1 MSSSGGNG
9 DPPPAGCFASIRQ
22 RSFSSATRGER
33 SDSARDRQRGARR
46 PLVKYIYR
54 FGDNMADGDGRMKD
68 LLGGKGA
75 GLAEMSRIGL
85 NVPAG
90 FTISTEVCEMYGKT
104 AAEKGDDGVDK
115 TMALVWE
122 EVQQGIQFIE
132 QSMGRNF
139 AGNATTTTTTSGGG
153 KSGGGKGGSGGGTSG
168 ATKKA
173 DAVPLLVSVR
183 SGAAASMPGMMDTV
197 LNLGMND
204 EVLAEMVKALP
215 PENARFAFDAYRRL
229 LDMFGNVVLGIPHEA
244 FDAKLEALKEERRVE
259 HDTELTAEDLKTL
272 VDDYKSVYD
281 NNGHQFPSDPT
292 QQLRAATEAVFRSWN
307 NERAVKYRRIN
318 KVTGLRGTAVNIQ
331 AMVYG
336 NMGDTSCSGV
346 CFTRNPSTGEKKLYG
361 EYLLNSQ
368 GEDVVAGIR
377 TPKDVLELRKP
388 FPEAFNRLSE
398 YCDQLEDHYKDMM
411 DIEFTVER
419 ERLFILQCR
428 SGKRTGQG
436 AIRIAVEMVNEGQVT
451 EPQALCMVEPRH
463 VDQLLHPC
471 FDSKVSYAKE
481 VVASG
486 LPASP
491 GAAVG
496 RVVFTASEAEAHRAR
511 GVPCI
516 LVRNETSA
524 EDVGGMHAAHG
535 ILTARGGMTSHAAV
549 VARGWGKPC
558 VVGCGTMKISES
570 ACTVTFTAAA
580 AAAKKEEADAT
591 GGSSISGSSSCT
603 TFKEGDVISLNGATG
618 EVIGGAVKLVLPS
631 AASGDLAEVM
641 RWADKYRTL
650 RVMANAD
657 TPDDAA
663 TARDNGAEGIGLV
676 RTEHMFFGTPERVK
690 AVRRLVLAGS
700 ESSRQAALDELLP
713 YQRDDFTGIFKAMSG
728 LPVTVRLLDPPL
740 HEFLPPPDEMDAAAE
755 EIAEYT
761 GMSKE
766 SVLERARALREVNP
780 MLGLRGCRLGIT
792 FPEVTKMQTRAI
804 FEAAIAVQEQA
815 AERLINVFP
824 QIMIPLVGSVA
835 EYQHQNAVVRQTAR
849 EVLEEHECK
858 LNFEVGVMIE
868 VPRATLVAKQLVAA
882 GAEFFSFGTN
892 DLTQM
897 TLGENRSF
905 IIFIIH

>member
-1 MSSSGGNG
+1 MPSSGGG
-9 DPPPAGCFASIRQ
+9 GEPPFARCFASIRQ
-22 RSFSSATRGER
+22 RGGRN
-33 SDSARDRQRGARR
+33 DSARDRERGARR
-46 PLVKYIYR
+46 PLDKYIYR

-90 FTISTEVCEMYGKT
+90 FTISTEVCEMYAK
-104 AAEKGDDGVDK
+104 AEAEKGDDGGDK
-115 TMALVWE
+115 AMAAVWE

-139 AGNATTTTTTSGGG
+139 AGFSTTTAAATKSCGGG
-153 KSGGGKGGSGGGTSG
+153 KNGRGKRGSGRGTSDG
-168 ATKKA
+168 AKKD
-173 DAVPLLVSVR
+173 DAIPLLVSVR

-204 EVLAEMVKALP
+204 EVVAEMVKALP
-215 PENARFAFDAYRRL
+215 PENARFAHDAYRRL

-244 FDAKLEALKEERRVE
+244 FDAKLEALKENRGVE
-259 HDTELTAEDLKTL
+259 HDTELTEEDLESL
-272 VDDYKSVYD
+272 VEDYRRVYD
-281 NNGHQFPSDPT
+281 EHGHRFPSDPT
-292 QQLRAATEAVFRSWN
+292 EQLRAATEAVFRSWN
-307 NERAVKYRRIN
+307 NERAVTYRRIN

-388 FPEAFNRLSE
+388 FPEAFSCLSE
-398 YCDQLEDHYKDMM
+398 YCDQLEEHYKDMM

-419 ERLFILQCR
+419 ERLYILQCR

-436 AIRIAVEMVNEGQVT
+436 ALRIAVEMVNEGQVT

-471 FDSKVSYAKE
+471 FDSKESYAKD

-496 RVVFTASEAEAHRAR
+496 RVVFTAAEAEAHGSR

-524 EDVGGMHAAHG
+524 EDVGGMHAASG

-570 ACTVTFTAAA
+570 AGTVTFTAAA
-580 AAAKKEEADAT
+580 AAKKGDA
-591 GGSSISGSSSCT
+591 GDSGDGDASGRA

-631 AASGDLAEVM
+631 ADSGDLAEVM

-657 TPDDAA
+657 TPDDAT

-676 RTEHMFFGTPERVK
+676 RTEHMFFGPPARVQ
-690 AVRRLVLAGS
+690 AVRRLVLADS
-700 ESSRQAALDELLP
+700 ESSRKAALDELLP
-713 YQRDDFTGIFKAMSG
+713 YQRDDFTDIFKAMSG

-740 HEFLPPPDEMDAAAE
+740 HEFLPPPGEMDAAAE
-755 EIAEYT
+755 QIAAYT

-766 SVLERARALREVNP
+766 RVLERARALREVNP

-792 FPEVTKMQTRAI
+792 FPEMTKMQARAI
-804 FEAAIAVQEQA
+804 FEAAIAAQERA
-815 AERLINVFP
+815 DDRSIAVFP

-835 EYQHQNAVVRQTAR
+835 EYQHQNAIVRQTAK
-849 EVLEEHECK
+849 EVLEEHECE
-858 LNFEVGVMIE
+858 LDFEVGVMIE
-868 VPRATLVAKQLVAA
+868 VPRATLIAKQLVAA
-882 GAEFFSFGTN
+882 GADFFSFGTN

-897 TLGENRSF
+897 MLGES
-905 IIFIIH
+905 